1 MKPLLIS
8 ALLFVL
14 NAAISPASGDSG
26 SVDYP
31 LHHGVAYYPELWPE
45 SDIER
50 DIVEM
55 KKLGINMAR
64 MGEFAWSKMEA
75 DEGKIDVSFFRKV
88 MDRLHE
94 AGIRVV
100 MCTPTATPPV
110 WLTHGRPDRCFVD
123 SAGVVMVHGA
133 RQHVSYE
140 HPEVRA
146 ACMRVVDAMASGL
159 GDHPALIAWQIDN
172 EFKCHVAEDFSDAA
186 VTEWHRWLERR
197 YGSIDRLNQ
206 AWGTDIWSQRYQNFN
221 QVPAPK
227 KTPFLHNASLS
238 TAYRTFNR
246 ERIAEFA
253 DEQAAVIRR
262 HSKAPITHNSAVG
275 FSIGHERMFRNLD
288 FASFDDYPGR
298 DDWRKWVLAN
308 DLFRSVKP
316 GVPHWMLET
325 STSHNG
331 WLGNHPEPVHPPGFL
346 RAEALATYA
355 LGGQTVS
362 YWLWRQQRAGAELPH
377 SAVISAWFKPGLGY
391 DQVMEVEKARK
402 QLEPVLAN
410 SKPLPPEVAVTWSD
424 RGRAMLQTEAIGAG
438 RGVATDHNDLVS
450 LWHMLLLDNG
460 FDRGF
465 LMEEH
470 APPPALKILITPAMP
485 AVDEAF
491 ISRVKPWVEAGGTWI
506 CISPTGTRTAEHTVP
521 TIAGLGLVDDLAGV
535 ETQVGFPAQGT
546 GTLGKA
552 FDVTANLVGWTS
564 VFRPLGPDTGVLG
577 SLGSPLMGREC
588 AFITERRLGKG
599 HVILVGARPAGDE
612 GWKLMVALVDHC
624 TKRSELAARFQV
636 TRGTLVVPRLDSQG
650 GKLLL
655 IVNIDGKGGTFD
667 LPEPGED
674 ALSNEKLPAGTLAV
688 PAYGWRVLR
697 Y

>member
-1 MKPLLIS
+1 MKYSLIMIYLC
-8 ALLFVL
+8 ALTTGVG
-14 NAAISPASGDSG
+14 NAGEGAAAKDR
-26 SVDYP
+26 P

-45 SDIER
+45 SDINR

-64 MGEFAWSKMEA
+64 MGEFAWSKMEQ
-75 DEGKIDVSFFRKV
+75 DEGKIDISYFRNV
-88 MDRLHE
+88 MDRLHQ

-110 WLTHGRPDRCFVD
+110 WLTHGRPERCFVD
-123 SAGVVMVHGA
+123 AAGTVMVHGA

-146 ACMRVVDAMASGL
+146 ACMRIVDAMAKEL
-159 GDHPALIAWQIDN
+159 GNHPALIAWQIDN
-172 EFKCHVAEDFSDAA
+172 ELKCHVAEDFSEAA
-186 VTEWHRWLERR
+186 VAEWHRWLEKR
-197 YGSIDRLNQ
+197 YGTIDALN
-206 AWGTDIWSQRYQNFN
+206 ATWGTDIWSQRYQKFE

-275 FSIGHERMFRNLD
+275 FSIGQERMFRNLD

-298 DDWRKWVLAN
+298 DGWRKWVLAN

-316 GVPHWMLET
+316 GVPHWMMET
-325 STSHNG
+325 STAHNG

-346 RAEALATYA
+346 TAEAVATYA
-355 LGGQTVS
+355 LGGQAVS

-377 SAVISAWFKPGLGY
+377 SAVMSAWFKPGLGY
-391 DQVMEVEKARK
+391 DQVMEVEKARN
-402 QLEPVLAN
+402 QLEPILAN
-410 SKPLPPEVAVTWSD
+410 SKPVPPEVAITWSD
-424 RGRAMLQTEAIGAG
+424 RGRAMLQTESIGAG

-450 LWHMLLLDNG
+450 FWHMLFLDHG
-460 FDRGF
+460 DDRGF

-470 APPPALKILITPAMP
+470 APPPSLKVLISPAMP
-485 AVDEAF
+485 AVDESF
-491 ISRVKPWVEAGGTWI
+491 VSRVKPWIEAGGTWI

-521 TIAGLGLVDDLAGV
+521 TDAGLGLVDELAGV
-535 ETQVGFPAQGT
+535 ETVLGFPGQGT
-546 GTLGKA
+546 GTSGEAFGKVA
-552 FDVTANLVGWTS
+552 PIVGWCS
-564 VFRPLGPDTGVLG
+564 AFRPGPETTVLG
-577 SLGSPLMGREC
+577 ELKSPLLGEKR

-599 HVILVGARPAGDE
+599 AVVLVGGRLGGDE
-612 GWKLMVALVDHC
+612 GWNMMAALLKRYADQSSGTNNQRATKGTLMV
-624 TKRSELAARFQV
+624 
-636 TRGTLVVPRLDSQG
+636 PRVNADG
-650 GKLLL
+650 VKFL
-655 IVNIDGKGGTFD
+655 IAVNMDGKGGSFNLTQPAKD
-667 LPEPGED
+667 GVT
-674 ALSNEKLPAGTLAV
+674 NTVIPAGVLTI
-688 PAYGWRVLR
+688 PAYGWRVLCFE
-697 Y
+697 